1 MITVTDLLQENSL
14 AGNYFAPDVYVQGD
28 FESGLIENR
37 QGGRLIALPET
48 FLKAIYTGLEFEV
61 GSSAE
66 IVLFKCGR
74 WWGKNFYR
82 RFSEEVSAYYHK
94 PIAEMAMVELLQ
106 CLQQCWKAHG
116 WGNINLDFD
125 YYQQGFLV
133 VKIEQS
139 AFAATVKSSEKPTC
153 FIESGLLSGFFSQ
166 LSGTELHCVQT
177 TCESLGAM
185 CNLFILGLA
194 KRLEPVSDWL
204 KQGENHNT
212 IIDRLCSESN

>member
-1 MITVTDLLQENSL
+1 MITITDLLQETSL
-14 AGNYFAPDVYVQGD
+14 PGNYFAPDAYIQGD

-37 QGGRLIALPET
+37 QGGRLIALPQT
-48 FLKAIYTGLEFEV
+48 MLKAIYSGLEFEV
-61 GSSAE
+61 GASAE
-66 IVLFKCGR
+66 LVLFKCGR

-82 RFSEEVSAYYHK
+82 RFSEEVSSYYNK
-94 PIAEMAMVELLQ
+94 PIAEMAIVELLQ

-125 YYQQGFLV
+125 YYQQGFLI

-139 AFAATVKSSEKPTC
+139 AFAAMAASSAKPNC
-153 FIESGLLSGFFSQ
+153 SIESGFLSAFFSQ

-177 TCESLGAM
+177 ACESLDAT

-194 KRLEPVSDWL
+194 KRLEPVTDWL
-204 KQGENHNT
+204 EEGQKHNT
-212 IIDRLCSESN
+212 IIDRLCS